1 MNYNPFT
8 DKPAALLMLCV
19 ILLLT
24 SCVSAKK
31 YKNME
36 YERNTAYA
44 DKVNAQQ
51 RIDNL
56 EGMLKKIKTDTANF
70 GMAYRNLNEQYST
83 LKASSTLTAQ
93 QLSQQLQASRKELR
107 AKEDTLYRKEL
118 QLLEREQLVQEL
130 QMAIE
135 RKELAQRALI
145 ESLQAALVGF
155 SAEDLQI
162 ERKGGKVYVSLSEK
176 LLFQSGQADVDEQ
189 GKMALLKLA
198 EVLNRNPNIDITV
211 EGHTDNVPIKTAV
224 YKDNWD
230 LSVYR
235 ATTVARILSEMYG
248 VSTTR
253 ILASGRGEFFP
264 VADNGTYEG
273 RARNRRTEIILMP
286 KLDEVYR
293 TLETS
298 ANARTFNTVPA
309 VLKPEAPVNTP
320 AAIPEQPEQP
330 EPDNKQPA
338 PQNNLTPNGV
348 NTPQPLFN
356 ASPELQPGNNKTDGD
371 NDGGGLN

>member
-1 MNYNPFT
+1 MNNTRFT
-8 DKPAALLMLCV
+8 RKPAALLMFCL

-56 EGMLKKIKTDTANF
+56 EGMLKRMKTDTADF
-70 GMAYRNLNEQYST
+70 GMAYRNLNEQYSA

-107 AKEDTLYRKEL
+107 AKEDTLYRKEM
-118 QLLEREQLVQEL
+118 QLMEREQVVQEL
-130 QMAIE
+130 KMAIE

-155 SAEDLQI
+155 SSEDLQI
-162 ERKGGKVYVSLSEK
+162 ERKAGKVYVSLSEK

-189 GKMALLKLA
+189 GKMALAKLA
-198 EVLNRNPNIDITV
+198 EVLNRNLNIDITV

-253 ILASGRGEFFP
+253 ILASGRGEFYP
-264 VADNGTYEG
+264 VADNSSPEG

-298 ANARTFNTVPA
+298 ANARNFTPAPA
-309 VLKPEAPVNTP
+309 VLQPAAPVNPPAETP
-320 AAIPEQPEQP
+320 AQPQ
-330 EPDNKQPA
+330 PDNKQPA

-348 NTPQPLFN
+348 NTPQPFN
-356 ASPELQPGNNKTDGD
+356 ASPELQPGNKKTDDG
-371 NDGGGLN
+371 NGGGGN

>member
-1 MNYNPFT
+1 MNHILLKG
-8 DKPAALLMLCV
+8 KPAALLTLCA

-36 YERNTAYA
+36 YERNTAFA

-56 EGMLKKIKTDTANF
+56 EGMLKKMKADTANF
-70 GMAYRNLNEQYST
+70 GMAYRNLNEQYLT

-107 AKEDTLYRKEL
+107 AKEDTLYRKEM
-118 QLLEREQLVQEL
+118 QLMEREQLVQEL

-189 GKMALLKLA
+189 GKMALAKLA

-235 ATTVARILSEMYG
+235 ATTVARILCEMYG
-248 VSTTR
+248 LNTTR
-253 ILASGRGEFFP
+253 ILASGRGEYYP
-264 VADNGTYEG
+264 VADNSTAEG

-298 ANARTFNTVPA
+298 SNARNFTNVAPA
-309 VLKPEAPVNTP
+309 APQPETP
-320 AAIPEQPEQP
+320 ANPPAEVPVQP
-330 EPDNKQPA
+330 EPDDKQPA
-338 PQNNLTPNGV
+338 PQNNLTPNDV

-356 ASPELQPGNNKTDGD
+356 ASPELQPGKAKIDGG
-371 NDGGGLN
+371 DGGGEN